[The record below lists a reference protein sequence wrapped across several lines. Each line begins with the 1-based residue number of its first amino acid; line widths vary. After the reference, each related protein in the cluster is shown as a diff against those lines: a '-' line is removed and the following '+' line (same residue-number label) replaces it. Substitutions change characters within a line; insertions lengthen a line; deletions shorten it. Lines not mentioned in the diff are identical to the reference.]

1 MNPIIRLIPWSA
13 PLAAAVLLVVLP
25 ATQGRADPTPA
36 APPADT
42 RESNAQVEAQL
53 AVAQKRLEEAT
64 REVAR
69 LSEEMSGMVMEQ
81 VMPFVGGGHALIGVQ
96 LDATHE
102 TETNGARVH
111 EVSPGGPAAEAGMR
125 AGDVI
130 VAVNGTS
137 VAGPQ
142 PARRVTQLLREA
154 KPDTQMHI
162 RVLRD
167 GVQSEFVVT
176 ARAAPA
182 LPALSGLPDLQRVLP
197 DLPGA
202 YLFRGPLMD
211 MQLVTLTPRL
221 GSYFGTDKGILV
233 VRAGENDALKLQD
246 GDVIVSIDGRVP
258 MSGAHA
264 TRILSS
270 YQPGEKIDLKV
281 VREHRTIELQS
292 SVPEHAS
299 PARGASRAV
308 ARPRFVLFGKDAA

>member
-1 MNPIIRLIPWSA
+1 MNSIIRLIPWSA
-13 PLAAAVLLVVLP
+13 PLAAAVLLVGLP
-25 ATQGRADPTPA
+25 AAQGRADPTPA
-36 APPADT
+36 VPPADT
-42 RESNAQVEAQL
+42 RESNTQVEAQL

-69 LSEEMSGMVMEQ
+69 LSEQMSGMVMEQ
-81 VMPFVGGGHALIGVQ
+81 VMPLVGGGHALIGVQ
-96 LDATHE
+96 LDATHDS
-102 TETNGARVH
+102 NGARVR

-130 VAVNGTS
+130 VAINGTS

-167 GVQSEFVVT
+167 GAQSEFVVT

-182 LPALSGLPDLQRVLP
+182 MLALSPLPDLQRVLP

-233 VRAGENDALKLQD
+233 VRAGENDALKLED

-299 PARGASRAV
+299 PARGASRSL

>member
-1 MNPIIRLIPWSA
+1 MSPIIRLTPWSA
-13 PLAAAVLLVVLP
+13 PLATAVLLVVLP
-25 ATQGRADPTPA
+25 AMQGRTEPLPA
-36 APPADT
+36 ASPADARDT
-42 RESNAQVEAQL
+42 NARIEAQL

-69 LSEEMSGMVMEQ
+69 LSEEMSGMLMEQ

-96 LDATHE
+96 LDATHDSD
-102 TETNGARVH
+102 GARVH

-130 VAVNGTS
+130 VAVNGTA

-142 PARRVTQLLREA
+142 PSRRVTQLLREA
-154 KPDTQMHI
+154 KPDTQVHI

-176 ARAAPA
+176 ARAAPVM
-182 LPALSGLPDLQRVLP
+182 PVVSPLPDLQRVLP

-233 VRAGENDALKLQD
+233 VRAGENDALKLED

-258 MSGAHA
+258 ANGAHA
-264 TRILSS
+264 TRILGS

-308 ARPRFVLFGKDAA
+308 GPRFVLLGKDAA

>member
-1 MNPIIRLIPWSA
+1 VNPNTRLVPWPA
-13 PLAAAVLLVVLP
+13 TLVAAVLLVVLP
-25 ATQGRADPTPA
+25 AAHGRADPAPA
-36 APPADT
+36 ALPADKP
-42 RESNAQVEAQL
+42 EQEPNAQVEAQL
-53 AVAQKRLEEAT
+53 ELARKRLEEAT

-69 LSEEMSGMVMEQ
+69 LSEQMSGLVMDQ
-81 VMPFVGGGHALIGVQ
+81 VTPYVRGGHALIGVQ
-96 LDATHE
+96 LDVTPDTA
-102 TETNGARVH
+102 GARVH
-111 EVSPGGPAAEAGMR
+111 EVSPGGPAAEAGMH

-137 VAGPQ
+137 VAGAQ
-142 PARRVTQLLREA
+142 PARRVTQLLRDV
-154 KPDTQMHI
+154 KPDSQMHI

-167 GVQSEFVVT
+167 GAEREFVVT
-176 ARAAPA
+176 PRAAPSMLA
-182 LPALSGLPDLQRVLP
+182 VTPLPDLQRVLP

-233 VRAGENDALKLQD
+233 VRAGEDDALKLQD

-258 MSGAHA
+258 TSGAHA

-281 VREHRTIELQS
+281 LREHHTIDLQS

-299 PARGASRAV
+299 PARGANRAV
-308 ARPRFVLFGKDAA
+308 ARPRFVLFGNDAA